1 MKRIWQAVTRRS
13 VVLGGV
19 SALLLTATSAHAQS
33 VNTVKPPEAWAMMQ
47 KGQVVLIDV
56 RSPKEWRQTG
66 VPKNARLVTVHDARG
81 AAGFVNGVRKVVR
94 GDLKKPVAL
103 ICRSGNRSAQGA
115 AVLIQAGFKNVYN
128 VSNGVMTAKGWA
140 DRGLP
145 MERCGAC
152 SPEN

>member
-1 MKRIWQAVTRRS
+1 MKYLWQAVVRRS
-13 VVLGGV
+13 TVFV
-19 SALLLTATSAHAQS
+19 SALLFPFAVAQAQS

-66 VPKNARLVTVHDARG
+66 VPKNAHLVTVHDARG
-81 AAGFVNGVRKVVR
+81 TAGFVNGVRKVIR
-94 GDLKKPVAL
+94 GDLRRPVAL

-128 VSNGVMTAKGWA
+128 VSSGVMASKGWA

-152 SPEN
+152 SAEN